1 MRNIINFL
9 SNRLHWLVF
18 VLLEII
24 SIVLVF
30 SYNSYQRSAW
40 VSSANS
46 IAGVVYGIQADI
58 TSFFSLT
65 KLNEELTM
73 RNNYLQYQINNLT
86 EELEV
91 QGRDSVQIATAKMVE
106 GFKMIPAKVVN
117 NSINKR
123 DNLITINKG
132 EADGVRKNMG
142 VISGTGVVGVVFITG
157 EHYSVVIPALS
168 SHSSISC
175 KIDKKGYFGYLKWEG
190 GPCNM
195 AYVDDVPRHAHF
207 KLYDR
212 VVTSGFSSIFPPGI
226 PVGKILHV
234 LNSSDGISYRL
245 QVQLYTDFSRL
256 RDVCVVDNS
265 GVHEQLELL
274 REAQDSLTVK
284 QSN

>member
-1 MRNIINFL
+1 
-9 SNRLHWLVF
+9 
-18 VLLEII
+18 
-24 SIVLVF
+24 
-30 SYNSYQRSAW
+30 
-40 VSSANS
+40 
-46 IAGVVYGIQADI
+46 
-58 TSFFSLT
+58 
-65 KLNEELTM
+65 M